1 VGTMI
6 VFDIAGREAK
16 VLMNNV
22 LLGTSGA
29 ISWDGILETGEK
41 ARIGPYVV
49 YLEVFDLS
57 GNVQKFRRTVTVA
70 HRL

>member
-1 VGTMI
+1 
-6 VFDIAGREAK
+6 
-16 VLMNNV
+16 V

-57 GNVQKFRRTVTVA
+57 GNVQKFRRTVTLA